1 MFFFSPVIFHC
12 HLTNLPGGWF
22 IWILKW
28 FVSGAQSCAG
38 CRSSGP
44 SAVLQWRK
52 GSTQGQGPEGRLPTT
67 ASPCLL
73 PSAFQRAFPH
83 ICIFLLHVYTDISC
97 RISRLAWGQISWV
110 QNNFLHFFPK
120 VSTVLQGRILI
131 WCYMD
136 PGGCVRLQTQLH
148 LPQLQGFSEQVGGLR
163 SINRVYRSTL
173 QFMERGG
180 TKHTATVYSGN
191 LLEPQGPALLTS

>member
-1 MFFFSPVIFHC
+1 MCRMPLFWP
-12 HLTNLPGGWF
+12 
-22 IWILKW
+22 
-28 FVSGAQSCAG
+28 Q
-38 CRSSGP
+38 CRS
-44 SAVLQWRK
+44 AV
-52 GSTQGQGPEGRLPTT
+52 TEGQYPRTGTWGQAAHHRLALSPPVSLPE
-67 ASPCLL
+67 
-73 PSAFQRAFPH
+73 AFPVPFPTSASSFFMSILIYH
-83 ICIFLLHVYTDISC
+83 AEYLGWHGARYLG
-97 RISRLAWGQISWV
+97 SRTTSYI
-110 QNNFLHFFPK
+110 FFPK

>member
-1 MFFFSPVIFHC
+1 MQDAALLAPVPFC
-12 HLTNLPGGWF
+12 SDGRAVPEDRDLR
-22 IWILKW
+22 
-28 FVSGAQSCAG
+28 AG
-38 CRSSGP
+38 CPPPPRLVSSRQP
-44 SAVLQWRK
+44 SR
-52 GSTQGQGPEGRLPTT
+52 GF
-67 ASPCLL
+67 
-73 PSAFQRAFPH
+73 PSSFPH

-163 SINRVYRSTL
+163 SINRVYRSML